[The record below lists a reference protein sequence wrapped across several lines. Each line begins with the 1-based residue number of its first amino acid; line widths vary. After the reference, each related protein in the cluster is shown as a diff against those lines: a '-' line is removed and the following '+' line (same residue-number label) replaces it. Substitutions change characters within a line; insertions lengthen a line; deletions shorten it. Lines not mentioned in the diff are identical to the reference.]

1 MSQSLAKDF
10 NFRSLLKFAFP
21 SIIMMIFM
29 SLYSIVD
36 GFFIAQYV
44 DSMAL
49 SAANIVYPA
58 VSILLAVGIMFGT
71 GGSAVVAAKIG
82 QEKQEEANR
91 NFSALTLTTLIIG
104 ILGAVLGNLFC
115 RQICSLLGATP
126 VLMDYGTA
134 YLRTILSFAPVCL
147 LQALFQ
153 SFFVTAGR
161 PGLGLS
167 LTVSAGITNMLLDY
181 LFVVPLHLGVAG
193 AALATGLG
201 QCIPAVAGILY
212 FTFARKG
219 LRFTRPE
226 FSKGLL
232 STSCFNGSSEMVS
245 NLSAA
250 VVTYLFNMLMLKF
263 EGEIGVAAITAIL
276 YGQFL
281 FVALYLGYSIG
292 VAPVFSFNYGSR
304 NKQRLIRLY
313 RISIR
318 FVVVSSVIIALVA
331 AFGSPVISAVFMQKG
346 TYGFELTRHG
356 GYLFSIAYL
365 FCGTNI
371 VASGIFTALSDGKT
385 SALISFLR
393 TFVFIVL
400 SAASAARAWHQRC
413 VAVDSGRRISDAVH
427 LRAEAVPLFQGSE
440 SRNGD
445 ANKSQLILPTS
456 LILKTPHR
464 DPLFSQDPLCGV
476 SLLLPLFPRAVPQCN
491 RCPHL
496 HVATAHAAH
505 AGQQLFTLLTDGK
518 PPLVFLLRR
527 FIFRRNSCN
536 IIIHILKKACLVH
549 LTKQAF
555 FTDPGISVHQTP
567 PEPNLFSSQ
576 ISSGFYGFPILR
588 RYEAHCTPEW

>member
-82 QEKQEEANR
+82 QGKQEEANR

-193 AALATGLG
+193 AALATG
-201 QCIPAVAGILY
+201 
-212 FTFARKG
+212 FARKG

-400 SAASAARAWHQRC
+400 SA
-413 VAVDSGRRISDAVH
+413 
-427 LRAEAVPLFQGSE
+427 
-440 SRNGD
+440 
-445 ANKSQLILPTS
+445 
-456 LILKTPHR
+456 
-464 DPLFSQDPLCGV
+464 
-476 SLLLPLFPRAVPQCN
+476 LLLPLVLGTNGVWLSIP
-491 RCPHL
+491 
-496 HVATAHAAH
+496 VAEFLT
-505 AGQQLFTLLTDGK
+505 LF
-518 PPLVFLLRR
+518 
-527 FIFRRNSCN
+527 
-536 IIIHILKKACLVH
+536 
-549 LTKQAF
+549 
-555 FTDPGISVHQTP
+555 ISVPKLSRYFRDPKVAPETQTS
-567 PEPNLFSSQ
+567 PN
-576 ISSGFYGFPILR
+576 
-588 RYEAHCTPEW
+588 

>member
-1 MSQSLAKDF
+1 
-10 NFRSLLKFAFP
+10 
-21 SIIMMIFM
+21 
-29 SLYSIVD
+29 
-36 GFFIAQYV
+36 
-44 DSMAL
+44 
-49 SAANIVYPA
+49 
-58 VSILLAVGIMFGT
+58 
-71 GGSAVVAAKIG
+71 
-82 QEKQEEANR
+82 
-91 NFSALTLTTLIIG
+91 
-104 ILGAVLGNLFC
+104 
-115 RQICSLLGATP
+115 
-126 VLMDYGTA
+126 MDYGTA

-318 FVVVSSVIIALVA
+318 FVVVSSVIIALAA

-400 SAASAARAWHQRC
+400 SA
-413 VAVDSGRRISDAVH
+413 
-427 LRAEAVPLFQGSE
+427 
-440 SRNGD
+440 
-445 ANKSQLILPTS
+445 
-456 LILKTPHR
+456 
-464 DPLFSQDPLCGV
+464 
-476 SLLLPLFPRAVPQCN
+476 LLLPLVLGTNGVWLSIP
-491 RCPHL
+491 
-496 HVATAHAAH
+496 VAEFLT
-505 AGQQLFTLLTDGK
+505 LF
-518 PPLVFLLRR
+518 
-527 FIFRRNSCN
+527 
-536 IIIHILKKACLVH
+536 
-549 LTKQAF
+549 
-555 FTDPGISVHQTP
+555 ISVP
-567 PEPNLFSSQ
+567 KLSRYFRDPKVAPETKTN
-576 ISSGFYGFPILR
+576 
-588 RYEAHCTPEW
+588 

>member
-82 QEKQEEANR
+82 QGKLEEANR

-201 QCIPAVAGILY
+201 QCIPSVAGILY

-400 SAASAARAWHQRC
+400 SALLLPLVLGTNGVWLSIP
-413 VAVDSGRRISDAVH
+413 VAEFLTLFIS
-427 LRAEAVPLFQGSE
+427 AEAVPLFQGSE

-496 HVATAHAAH
+496 HVAAAHAAH

-518 PPLVFLLRR
+518 PPLVFLPRR
-527 FIFRRNSCN
+527 FIVRRNSCN
-536 IIIHILKKACLVH
+536 IIVHILKKACLVH

-588 RYEAHCTPEW
+588 RYEAHCMPEW

>member
-82 QEKQEEANR
+82 QGKQEEANR

-318 FVVVSSVIIALVA
+318 FVVISSVIIALA
-331 AFGSPVISAVFMQKG
+331 TAFGSPVISAVFMQKG

-400 SAASAARAWHQRC
+400 SA
-413 VAVDSGRRISDAVH
+413 
-427 LRAEAVPLFQGSE
+427 
-440 SRNGD
+440 
-445 ANKSQLILPTS
+445 
-456 LILKTPHR
+456 
-464 DPLFSQDPLCGV
+464 
-476 SLLLPLFPRAVPQCN
+476 LLLPLVLGTNGVWLSIP
-491 RCPHL
+491 
-496 HVATAHAAH
+496 VAEFLT
-505 AGQQLFTLLTDGK
+505 LF
-518 PPLVFLLRR
+518 
-527 FIFRRNSCN
+527 
-536 IIIHILKKACLVH
+536 
-549 LTKQAF
+549 
-555 FTDPGISVHQTP
+555 ISVP
-567 PEPNLFSSQ
+567 KLSRYFRDPKVAPETEM
-576 ISSGFYGFPILR
+576 R
-588 RYEAHCTPEW
+588 

>member
-10 NFRSLLKFAFP
+10 NFHSLLKFAFP

-181 LFVVPLHLGVAG
+181 LFVVPLHLG
-193 AALATGLG
+193 
-201 QCIPAVAGILY
+201 VAGILY

-400 SAASAARAWHQRC
+400 SA
-413 VAVDSGRRISDAVH
+413 
-427 LRAEAVPLFQGSE
+427 
-440 SRNGD
+440 
-445 ANKSQLILPTS
+445 
-456 LILKTPHR
+456 
-464 DPLFSQDPLCGV
+464 
-476 SLLLPLFPRAVPQCN
+476 LLLPLVLGTNGVWLSIPVAEFLTLFISVPKLS
-491 RCPHL
+491 RYFKDPK
-496 HVATAHAAH
+496 VATE
-505 AGQQLFTLLTDGK
+505 T
-518 PPLVFLLRR
+518 
-527 FIFRRNSCN
+527 
-536 IIIHILKKACLVH
+536 
-549 LTKQAF
+549 
-555 FTDPGISVHQTP
+555 QTS
-567 PEPNLFSSQ
+567 PN
-576 ISSGFYGFPILR
+576 
-588 RYEAHCTPEW
+588 

>member
-82 QEKQEEANR
+82 QGKQEEANR

-115 RQICSLLGATP
+115 RQICGLLGATP

-232 STSCFNGSSEMVS
+232 STSCFNGSSEMVT
-245 NLSAA
+245 NLSTAI
-250 VVTYLFNMLMLKF
+250 VTYLFNIMMLKYV
-263 EGEIGVAAITAIL
+263 GEAGVAAITIVL

-281 FVALYLGYSIG
+281 FNAMYMGFSMG
-292 VAPVFSFNYGSR
+292 VAPVISYNHGSKNVVLLR
-304 NKQRLIRLY
+304 RIFKICVWF
-313 RISIR
+313 ISI
-318 FVVVSSVIIALVA
+318 SSVVITAFALISSPIIVEI
-331 AFGSPVISAVFMQKG
+331 FTPKG
-346 TYGFELTRHG
+346 TDTYTLARTGFF
-356 GYLFSIAYL
+356 LFSINYIFA
-365 FCGTNI
+365 GINI
-371 VASGIFTALSDGKT
+371 FASSMFTAFSDGKT
-385 SALISFLR
+385 SAIISFVR
-393 TFVFIVL
+393 TFVLIV
-400 SAASAARAWHQRC
+400 
-413 VAVDSGRRISDAVH
+413 I
-427 LRAEAVPLFQGSE
+427 
-440 SRNGD
+440 N
-445 ANKSQLILPTS
+445 I
-456 LILKTPHR
+456 
-464 DPLFSQDPLCGV
+464 
-476 SLLLPLFPRAVPQCN
+476 LLLPLLIGVNGIWLSVP
-491 RCPHL
+491 
-496 HVATAHAAH
+496 VAEGMT
-505 AGQQLFTLLTDGK
+505 LFLSIY
-518 PPLVFLLRR
+518 F
-527 FIFRRNSCN
+527 FW
-536 IIIHILKKACLVH
+536 KKKGCYH
-549 LTKQAF
+549 
-555 FTDPGISVHQTP
+555 
-567 PEPNLFSSQ
+567 
-576 ISSGFYGFPILR
+576 Y
-588 RYEAHCTPEW
+588 

>member
-1 MSQSLAKDF
+1 M
-10 NFRSLLKFAFP
+10 
-21 SIIMMIFM
+21 
-29 SLYSIVD
+29 
-36 GFFIAQYV
+36 
-44 DSMAL
+44 
-49 SAANIVYPA
+49 
-58 VSILLAVGIMFGT
+58 
-71 GGSAVVAAKIG
+71 
-82 QEKQEEANR
+82 
-91 NFSALTLTTLIIG
+91 
-104 ILGAVLGNLFC
+104 LGNLFC

-167 LTVSAGITNMLLDY
+167 LTVSAGITNM
-181 LFVVPLHLGVAG
+181 
-193 AALATGLG
+193 
-201 QCIPAVAGILY
+201 IL
-212 FTFARKG
+212 
-219 LRFTRPE
+219 
-226 FSKGLL
+226 
-232 STSCFNGSSEMVS
+232 NGSSEMFS

-318 FVVVSSVIIALVA
+318 FVVVSSVIIALAA

-356 GYLFSIAYL
+356 GYLFSIAYP

-400 SAASAARAWHQRC
+400 SA
-413 VAVDSGRRISDAVH
+413 
-427 LRAEAVPLFQGSE
+427 
-440 SRNGD
+440 
-445 ANKSQLILPTS
+445 
-456 LILKTPHR
+456 
-464 DPLFSQDPLCGV
+464 
-476 SLLLPLFPRAVPQCN
+476 LLLPLVLGTNGVWLSIP
-491 RCPHL
+491 
-496 HVATAHAAH
+496 VAEFLT
-505 AGQQLFTLLTDGK
+505 LF
-518 PPLVFLLRR
+518 
-527 FIFRRNSCN
+527 
-536 IIIHILKKACLVH
+536 
-549 LTKQAF
+549 
-555 FTDPGISVHQTP
+555 ISVPKLSRYFKDPKVAPETQTS
-567 PEPNLFSSQ
+567 PN
-576 ISSGFYGFPILR
+576 
-588 RYEAHCTPEW
+588 

>member
-82 QEKQEEANR
+82 QGKQEEANR

-318 FVVVSSVIIALVA
+318 FVVVSSVIIALAA

-365 FCGTNI
+365 FCCTNI

-400 SAASAARAWHQRC
+400 SA
-413 VAVDSGRRISDAVH
+413 
-427 LRAEAVPLFQGSE
+427 
-440 SRNGD
+440 
-445 ANKSQLILPTS
+445 
-456 LILKTPHR
+456 
-464 DPLFSQDPLCGV
+464 
-476 SLLLPLFPRAVPQCN
+476 LLLPLVLGTNGVWLSIP
-491 RCPHL
+491 
-496 HVATAHAAH
+496 VAEFLT
-505 AGQQLFTLLTDGK
+505 LF
-518 PPLVFLLRR
+518 
-527 FIFRRNSCN
+527 
-536 IIIHILKKACLVH
+536 
-549 LTKQAF
+549 
-555 FTDPGISVHQTP
+555 ISVPKLSRYFRDPKVAPETQTS
-567 PEPNLFSSQ
+567 PN
-576 ISSGFYGFPILR
+576 
-588 RYEAHCTPEW
+588 

>member
-82 QEKQEEANR
+82 QGKQEEANR

-318 FVVVSSVIIALVA
+318 FVVISSVIIALVA

-400 SAASAARAWHQRC
+400 SALLLPLVLGTNGVWLSIP
-413 VAVDSGRRISDAVH
+413 VAEFLTLFIS
-427 LRAEAVPLFQGSE
+427 VPKL
-440 SRNGD
+440 SRYFRD
-445 ANKSQLILPTS
+445 PKVAPETQIPTDLTDFS
-456 LILKTPHR
+456 KPRTI
-464 DPLFSQDPLCGV
+464 DPLFSSDPLCGV
-476 SLLLPLFPRAVPQCN
+476 SLATTFSPGSPAVQSLPASPRSSRTCGTC
-491 RCPHL
+491 R
-496 HVATAHAAH
+496 TAAFHTPYRWKAA
-505 AGQQLFTLLTDGK
+505 ARI
-518 PPLVFLLRR
+518 PPP
-527 FIFRRNSCN
+527 
-536 IIIHILKKACLVH
+536 
-549 LTKQAF
+549 AF
-555 FTDPGISVHQTP
+555 YRP
-567 PEPNLFSSQ
+567 PEFSQYNRTYSEKSLPRPSHEAG
-576 ISSGFYGFPILR
+576 IFYRSWYFRPSNSSGTESFFIPDIFWFLWFPYFTAI
-588 RYEAHCTPEW
+588 

>member
-58 VSILLAVGIMFGT
+58 VGIMFGP

-82 QEKQEEANR
+82 QGKLEEANR

-245 NLSAA
+245 NLSGSL
-250 VVTYLFNMLMLKF
+250 V
-263 EGEIGVAAITAIL
+263 GIL
-276 YGQFL
+276 YNIQLMAIARENGVSAYGVLMYVDFI
-281 FVALYLGYSIG
+281 FKAFFFGYSIA
-292 VAPVFSFNYGSR
+292 VTPVVGYHYGAQNHAELKSLLRKSLIITVLASLLMTGGAIVLAGPIADLFVGYDAALHDMTVNALRIYSVSF
-304 NKQRLIRLY
+304 
-313 RISIR
+313 
-318 FVVVSSVIIALVA
+318 LVFGFNI
-331 AFGSPVISAVFMQKG
+331 FGSAFFTGLNDG
-346 TYGFELTRHG
+346 T
-356 GYLFSIAYL
+356 
-365 FCGTNI
+365 
-371 VASGIFTALSDGKT
+371 D

-393 TFVFIVL
+393 TLVFQV
-400 SAASAARAWHQRC
+400 AAILLLPRWLDINGIWLAVTAA
-413 VAVDSGRRISDAVH
+413 
-427 LRAEAVPLFQGSE
+427 E
-440 SRNGD
+440 S
-445 ANKSQLILPTS
+445 LTLLVT
-456 LILKTPHR
+456 
-464 DPLFSQDPLCGV
+464 V
-476 SLLLPLFPRAVPQCN
+476 SLL
-491 RCPHL
+491 
-496 HVATAHAAH
+496 AA
-505 AGQQLFTLLTDGK
+505 K
-518 PPLVFLLRR
+518 RR
-527 FIFRRNSCN
+527 KY
-536 IIIHILKKACLVH
+536 H
-549 LTKQAF
+549 
-555 FTDPGISVHQTP
+555 
-567 PEPNLFSSQ
+567 
-576 ISSGFYGFPILR
+576 Y
-588 RYEAHCTPEW
+588 

>member
-82 QEKQEEANR
+82 QGKLEEANR

-346 TYGFELTRHG
+346 TYGPPRWLPVLHRLSVLRYEYRRLRHFYG
-356 GYLFSIAYL
+356 TVRRKDLCFDFLFA
-365 FCGTNI
+365 N
-371 VASGIFTALSDGKT
+371 
-385 SALISFLR
+385 LR
-393 TFVFIVL
+393 L
-400 SAASAARAWHQRC
+400 YRSLRAASAARAWHQRC

-427 LRAEAVPLFQGSE
+427 LRAEAVPLFQRSK
-440 SRNGD
+440 SRTGD
-445 ANKSQLILPTS
+445 ANESQLILPTS

-496 HVATAHAAH
+496 HVAAAHAAH

-527 FIFRRNSCN
+527 FIVRRNSCN

-555 FTDPGISVHQTP
+555 FTDSGISVHQTP

-588 RYEAHCTPEW
+588 RYEAHCMPEW

>member
-82 QEKQEEANR
+82 QGKQEEANR

-115 RQICSLLGATP
+115 RQICRLLGATP

-134 YLRTILSFAPVCL
+134 YLRMILSFAPVCL

-400 SAASAARAWHQRC
+400 SA
-413 VAVDSGRRISDAVH
+413 
-427 LRAEAVPLFQGSE
+427 
-440 SRNGD
+440 
-445 ANKSQLILPTS
+445 
-456 LILKTPHR
+456 
-464 DPLFSQDPLCGV
+464 
-476 SLLLPLFPRAVPQCN
+476 LLLPLALGTNGIWLSIP
-491 RCPHL
+491 
-496 HVATAHAAH
+496 VAEFLT
-505 AGQQLFTLLTDGK
+505 LF
-518 PPLVFLLRR
+518 
-527 FIFRRNSCN
+527 
-536 IIIHILKKACLVH
+536 
-549 LTKQAF
+549 
-555 FTDPGISVHQTP
+555 ISVPKLSRYFRDPKVAPETQTS
-567 PEPNLFSSQ
+567 PN
-576 ISSGFYGFPILR
+576 
-588 RYEAHCTPEW
+588 